1 MVSTVKVSNITTPD
15 GTGNVTFDRPLSG
28 SGASLTNLPA
38 ANLTGTLPA
47 LDGSALTGVSA
58 GKVLQVV
65 HTVYTTPSTGS
76 TIFPLDNTVPQNTE
90 GDEFYSVSITPT
102 NALNILYI
110 EIFVAAGR
118 GSSITQSGVGLFQDS
133 IAGALAVASHSSDT
147 GNGAI
152 PIALKHRMVAG
163 TTSEITFKVRAGDS
177 NSSNFTIN
185 RTNTQMYGGV
195 WGSTIT
201 VTEVA
206 V

>member
-1 MVSTVKVSNITTPD
+1 MSTLRTQKVTPLD
-15 GTGNVTFDRPLSG
+15 GE
-28 SGASLTNLPA
+28 TNLILGDSGDTVTIPA
-38 ANLTGTLPA
+38 GATITNSGTATGF
-47 LDGSALTGVSA
+47 
-58 GKVLQVV
+58 GKVVQVA

-76 TIFPLDNTVPQNTE
+76 TIFPLDNTIPQNTE
-90 GDEFYSVSITPT
+90 GDEFYTVNITPT

-118 GSSITQSGVGLFQDS
+118 GSSVTQSGVGLFQDS

-152 PIALKHRMVAG
+152 PMALKHRMVAG
-163 TTSEITFKVRAGDS
+163 TTNQITFKVRAGDS